1 MFLDVTVI
9 KVIDKVLLELKN
21 YSGVNSS
28 ILSLQN
34 TVDLSDDK
42 IGQQIVKKI
51 VDSQAKGIKRSIMD
65 GEDAKVSMVG
75 SFVIKTKRKLFYK
88 LRDILA
94 RERGYNSYNEASKKC
109 KEVIDSGLSPDASFS
124 FDSEINDIRER
135 RIEMYREHKRVQQ
148 TNRRRED

>member
-42 IGQQIVKKI
+42 IRQQIVKKI

-75 SFVIKTKRKLFYK
+75 SFLIKTKRKLFYK

-94 RERGYNSYNEASKKC
+94 KERGYNSYNEASKKC
-109 KEVIDSGLSPDASFS
+109 KEVIDLGLSPDASLS

-135 RIEMYREHKRVQQ
+135 RIEMYREHKRIQQ